1 MHICIPDGRNS
12 NTRVNI
18 ESLYSNQNKSVIKYY
33 NVLMS
38 NFRFDSNWLNLPKIV
53 HIVGLMFVWSDKY

>member
-38 NFRFDSNWLNLPKIV
+38 SFGFDSNWLNLPKIV
-53 HIVGLMFVWSDKY
+53 HIVGLMFVWRDNY